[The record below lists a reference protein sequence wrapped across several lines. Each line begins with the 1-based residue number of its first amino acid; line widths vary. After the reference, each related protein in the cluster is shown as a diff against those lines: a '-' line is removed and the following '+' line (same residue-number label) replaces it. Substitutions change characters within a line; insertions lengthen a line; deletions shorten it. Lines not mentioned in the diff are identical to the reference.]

1 MRKNMNCKPNKKSTL
16 KSSKVVSSNYF
27 SVNIL
32 INNAITK
39 KYNSDNNKI
48 NIFQIMNNMSRRVK

>member
-1 MRKNMNCKPNKKSTL
+1 MNCKPNKKSTL